1 MRLQDIRESDILTTI
16 LMNDLDDACRYLQG
30 IAGITD
36 GGVAAMTFSG
46 FDWVHADRDQREV
59 MVRNWIRIEAAY
71 ADQPD
76 PWPDTPLHGEWIR
89 P

>member
-1 MRLQDIRESDILTTI
+1 MRFQDIRESDVLTAI
-16 LMNDLDDACRYLQG
+16 PMNDLDDACRYLQG

-36 GGVAAMTFSG
+36 DGVAAMTFSG
-46 FDWVHADRDQREV
+46 FDWVHADRDEREV

-76 PWPDTPLHGEWIR
+76 PWPDAPLMENGLR